1 MSGIRSMTGFASAQG
16 QTPLGFMTV
25 ELRSV
30 NSRFLDLTLRPCDDL
45 RSCEPLLRE
54 MIAAEVKRGKI
65 ECRASL
71 KQTESSQTS
80 INQAALSGLLAL
92 QEEIRKVV
100 PEAKPL
106 TVANILEMPGILTS
120 PEVEQDEL
128 NAAVADV
135 MRNALQ
141 AFTASREREGAALAA
156 ILSKNCD
163 TIESVV
169 NSVAEHI
176 PEIHRNL
183 KEKLEQRLQE
193 ALGTT
198 LAESANITREE
209 VSDRIRQEVTFYA
222 LKMDVAEEINRLRT
236 HLAEVRRIL
245 KSGGAA
251 GRRLDFVTQEMNR
264 EANTLGSKSAA
275 IEMTDAAVALK
286 LSIDQMR
293 EQLQN
298 IE

>member
-1 MSGIRSMTGFASAQG
+1 MTGFASAQG

-120 PEVEQDEL
+120 PEVDQDEL

-198 LAESANITREE
+198 LAESANITRED
-209 VSDRIRQEVTFYA
+209 VSDRIRQ
-222 LKMDVAEEINRLRT
+222 DV
-236 HLAEVRRIL
+236 
-245 KSGGAA
+245 
-251 GRRLDFVTQEMNR
+251 VTQEMNR

>member
-1 MSGIRSMTGFASAQG
+1 
-16 QTPLGFMTV
+16 
-25 ELRSV
+25 
-30 NSRFLDLTLRPCDDL
+30 
-45 RSCEPLLRE
+45 

-120 PEVEQDEL
+120 PEVDQDEL

-209 VSDRIRQEVTFYA
+209 VSERIRQEVTFYA